1 MRQFLRHFFLPH
13 ESNNHRAKLLHPHS
27 LIGIISILFVL
38 GVVIAP
44 LKHTYPQILGTQTSV
59 SIQELLELT
68 NKKRVAEGLKPLSL
82 NQSLSN
88 AAAKKASDMIEK
100 NYWAH
105 FAPDGGTPW
114 GFIKEEGYEYAYAGE
129 NLARGFS
136 TSNAAVEAWIASPSH
151 KENLLSK
158 NYSDVGFAVIT
169 GKLTGEETVLIVQM
183 FGSTGSTLAKST
195 PEVGK
200 EAPHIV
206 APAISNGQ
214 VAAVETRPLVNTT
227 EVGKQIAISIVLLF
241 ALIIVFDLIIIER
254 RKIVRILSHNFDHLL
269 YLSFISGMIYLITK
283 GNIL

>member
-27 LIGIISILFVL
+27 LIGIISILFIL
-38 GVVIAP
+38 GVVVVP
-44 LKHTYPQILGTQTSV
+44 LKHTYPEILGTQTSV

-68 NKKRVAEGLKPLSL
+68 NEKRIAEGLKPLSL

-88 AAAKKASDMIEK
+88 AAAKKANDMIQK

-114 GFIKEEGYEYAYAGE
+114 GFIKGEGYEYAYAGE

-136 TSNAAVEAWIASPSH
+136 TSDAAVEAWIASPSH

-158 NYSDVGFAVIT
+158 NYSDVGFAITT

-183 FGSTGSTLAKST
+183 FGSTGSTLVKST
-195 PEVGK
+195 PEVTGD
-200 EAPHIV
+200 APHVV
-206 APAISNGQ
+206 APASSNGQ

-227 EVGKQIAISIVLLF
+227 EVGKQMAIIIVLLF